1 MAGQTVWIFS
11 WKQNKSVGN
20 GGEDMSSVKLNC
32 PDGVIIAKE
41 IKGYE
46 DLYFATSNGQ
56 IWSCKRKQY
65 LDQVPDQK
73 GYLHVVL
80 YKDGES
86 KRCCVHRLVLS
97 AFVPQPKDKDQV
109 NHIDGNKQNNNLNN
123 LEWVTNQE
131 NVQHAFKIGLEKA
144 HYGEEHGMAKLTNE
158 DVLTIRK
165 LYAGGITDFNNKYS
179 QRELAKMYGVK
190 QSTIWGILHR
200 KNWSHI

>member
-1 MAGQTVWIFS
+1 
-11 WKQNKSVGN
+11 
-20 GGEDMSSVKLNC
+20 
-32 PDGVIIAKE
+32 
-41 IKGYE
+41 
-46 DLYFATSNGQ
+46 
-56 IWSCKRKQY
+56 
-65 LDQVPDQK
+65 
-73 GYLHVVL
+73 
-80 YKDGES
+80 
-86 KRCCVHRLVLS
+86 VLS

-109 NHIDGNKQNNNLNN
+109 NHIDGNKKNNNLNN

>member
-46 DLYFATSNGQ
+46 NLYFAASNGQ
-56 IWSCKRKQY
+56 IWSCKTRSY
-65 LDQVPDQK
+65 LSQNKDK
-73 GYLHVVL
+73 RGYLRVAL
-80 YKDGES
+80 RKDGIERTE
-86 KRCCVHRLVLS
+86 KVHRLVLS
-97 AFVPQPKDKDQV
+97 AFVPQPKGKDQV
-109 NHIDGNKQNNNLNN
+109 NHIDGIKTNNNLDN
-123 LEWVTNQE
+123 LEWVTGKE
-131 NVQHAFKIGLEKA
+131 NMRHSFDLGLEKGRK
-144 HYGEEHGMAKLTNE
+144 GEEHNMAKLSNE

>member
-1 MAGQTVWIFS
+1 MQTMKTSAKPVHITDDEDFDISTWEKWVPSVHPDYKVSNYGRVMQWRKRLVLKQSTNKDGYKCVRLAGQT
-11 WKQNKSVGN
+11 
-20 GGEDMSSVKLNC
+20 
-32 PDGVIIAKE
+32 
-41 IKGYE
+41 Y
-46 DLYFATSNGQ
+46 
-56 IWSCKRKQY
+56 R
-65 LDQVPDQK
+65 
-73 GYLHVVL
+73 
-80 YKDGES
+80 
-86 KRCCVHRLVLS
+86 VHRLVAM
-97 AFVPQPKDKDQV
+97 AFIPNPENKPQV